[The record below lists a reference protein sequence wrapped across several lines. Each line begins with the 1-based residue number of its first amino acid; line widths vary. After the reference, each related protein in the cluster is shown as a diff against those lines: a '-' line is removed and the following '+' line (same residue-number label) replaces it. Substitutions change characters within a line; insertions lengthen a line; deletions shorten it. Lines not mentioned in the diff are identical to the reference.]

1 MEKTNNYNK
10 ILEYYRLYHWRQ
22 FAYKKR
28 FEETGYPIE
37 YQEMDDVINDA
48 IIRDM
53 KIEGKL

>member
-1 MEKTNNYNK
+1 MENHYDK

-22 FAYKKR
+22 FMYKKR
-28 FEETGYPIE
+28 FEKTGYPIE